1 MVHLHV
7 DKCLSHAVVE
17 GKDGGI
23 IENDIN
29 HLLKVVC
36 TLWEEKSQ
44 LSSHLKLL
52 EVLCGHSIFQP
63 VGYWRRRGWLYI
75 CYYVGYGAI

>member
-7 DKCLSHAVVE
+7 DQCLSHAVVE
-17 GKDGGI
+17 GVDGGI

-29 HLLKVVC
+29 HLLKVIC

-44 LSSHLKLL
+44 VSGFKLL
-52 EVLCGHSIFQP
+52 HVLCGDPIF
-63 VGYWRRRGWLYI
+63 
-75 CYYVGYGAI
+75 